1 MFYEVFLD
9 NAIKGGLVIGSR
21 FILNLEFPQS
31 VWHKNNPTETVKST
45 KWREPQKWHFTRFYR
60 WKFMNSISKRLKVKN
75 RKDEKTVYH
84 KNWQISIEDA
94 YKNRNIVHIYLVLP
108 VKGEE
113 FLFHPCVEQKLQH
126 TRSGYCWPS
135 CPTQPDTEP
144 EYTKLFYN
152 TFQFQSPQTL

>member
-1 MFYEVFLD
+1 MLNAINKVTLDLTNRINFKCFRLNSKKRRSYFSIFMVEFFFFSNWMFYEVFLD

-94 YKNRNIVHIYLVLP
+94 
-108 VKGEE
+108 
-113 FLFHPCVEQKLQH
+113 
-126 TRSGYCWPS
+126 
-135 CPTQPDTEP
+135 
-144 EYTKLFYN
+144 
-152 TFQFQSPQTL
+152 